1 MAYRFSLGAKG
12 ATDELATSLRCS
24 LVLAALLLSLETR
37 ADSARLIEPPRPIA
51 LPERFAA
58 AMTRA
63 RLNWFIYG
71 PKPLSVAVDLALP
84 RPSIIPF
91 FWEADD
97 GSTIR
102 RMPDGT
108 FRMEIW
114 SAATNW
120 TSYHFC
126 EPAGWPSYVCMDGT
140 IHEMSAPDLST
151 VIFAGRTFTR
161 TLRAA
166 DLAADEPKSPQE

>member
-1 MAYRFSLGAKG
+1 MIAPLLIPL
-12 ATDELATSLRCS
+12 ELR
-24 LVLAALLLSLETR
+24 AA
-37 ADSARLIEPPRPIA
+37 SARLIEPPRPIA

-63 RLNWFIYG
+63 RLNWFIHG
-71 PKPLSVAVDLALP
+71 PKPLSVAVDLLEA
-84 RPSIIPF
+84 RPSTIPF
-91 FWEADD
+91 FWQADD

-102 RMPDGT
+102 RMPDGA

-114 SAATNW
+114 SASTNW
-120 TSYHFC
+120 TSYLSC

-140 IHEMSAPDLST
+140 THEMSAPDLST

-161 TLRAA
+161 TLPAS
-166 DLAADEPKSPQE
+166 DLAGDNPEPPQQ